1 MMLRPFCL
9 VALLVAT
16 FLVSACKKNEP
27 VPTTGNLAL
36 TFTYDSIYAG
46 YSLFTEEGWRIRAT
60 TGTGNPLRSG
70 TFAGR
75 PPFTN
80 MRLKTYI
87 ALNDLNVGN
96 YVFVV
101 TTSTAQSVQV
111 TAGQTNAY
119 TLSL

>member
-1 MMLRPFCL
+1 
-9 VALLVAT
+9 
-16 FLVSACKKNEP
+16 LVSACKKNDP
-27 VPTTGNLAL
+27 VPTTGSPAL

-46 YSLFTEEGWRIRAT
+46 YSLFTEEGWRLRVT

-70 TFAGR
+70 MFAG
-75 PPFTN
+75 PPPITN
-80 MRLKTYI
+80 TRVKTYV
-87 ALNDLNVGN
+87 AFNDLNAGN

-119 TLSL
+119 TFSL